1 MPPNNLNKI
10 HGKKNP
16 QEKQAAKTTRERQE
30 ESLILF
36 QGSQQYKNKH
46 CQNKTKQ
53 KL

>member
-1 MPPNNLNKI
+1 ME
-10 HGKKNP
+10 KKKT

-36 QGSQQYKNKH
+36 QGSQQCKNKN
-46 CQNKTKQ
+46 CQNETKQ